1 MVEAVRFYRPFKTLQ
16 EKSMYKKSMKIFKKT
31 VIPLIV
37 QLLALVRIIIDRIID
52 FCFSLYYDDTKKIA
66 VPEAKTSLLMESAL
80 SLAKKIRNKEITS
93 EEVVRCFVERIQE
106 VNPILN
112 AVVDTRF
119 EEALTEAKEVDK
131 ILCSET
137 ASDVEQN
144 KPFLGVPF
152 TTKDST
158 ACKGLLH
165 TMGIV
170 SRSDVKATEDADV
183 VALMKNAGAILLAV
197 TNVPELNLWSETRNN
212 VIGQTKNPYDTRR
225 SVGGSSGGEASLIAA
240 AASPLGIGT
249 DIGGSIRIP
258 ACCCG
263 IFGHKPTT
271 GLTPLKGL
279 TFRTGEEGQTMVT
292 AGPMTKYAC
301 DLKPFLKV
309 LLGGNVSRLRLDLKV
324 NLKDLKVMYMEEL
337 NDPRTSFVTEDI
349 KVALQRATDYFQ
361 EISHNIEKV
370 KFAHMKYSFTLWKY
384 WMSREP
390 TNFAADLAN
399 RKGSLSPWIELPKK
413 LCGCSQ
419 FTLAAIIGLVNS
431 QLPPVNKKWAE
442 TVTAELKEEVCEVL
456 GENGILLIPS
466 QPTTAGYHYTAF
478 LRPFNF
484 MYCGIFN
491 VLKLPVTQ
499 VPVGLGRDGL
509 PIGIQVVAA
518 PYNDHLCLAVAE
530 ELEKAFHGWVPPFP
544 TKP

>member
-1 MVEAVRFYRPFKTLQ
+1 MCESK
-16 EKSMYKKSMKIFKKT
+16 EKRKRTHKKT
-31 VIPLIV
+31 MNFFKRTVVPLIM

-52 FCFSLYYDDTKKIA
+52 FCFSLYYDESKKIA
-66 VPEAKTSLLMESAL
+66 VPEAKTSLLMESAV

-93 EEVVRCFVERIQE
+93 EVVVQSFIERIKE

-112 AVVDTRF
+112 AVVDTRY
-119 EEALTEAKEVDK
+119 EDALAEAKEVDK
-131 ILCSET
+131 MLSSET
-137 ASDVEQN
+137 LSDIEQT

-165 TMGIV
+165 TMGLV
-170 SRSDVKATEDADV
+170 SRHNVKATEDADV

-197 TNVPELNLWSETRNN
+197 TSVPELNLWSETRNN

-279 TFRTGEEGQTMVT
+279 TFRTGKEDQTMVT

-301 DLKPFLKV
+301 DLKPFLIT
-309 LLGGNVSRLRLDLKV
+309 LLGANVNRLRLDMKV
-324 NLKDLKVMYMEEL
+324 NLKDLKVMYMEEV
-337 NDPRTSFVTEDI
+337 NDPRTSFVTEDV
-349 KVALQRATDYFQ
+349 KMALQKVTNYFQ
-361 EISHNIEKV
+361 EIVHSVEKV
-370 KFAHMKYSFTLWKY
+370 KFAHMKYSYTLWKY

-390 TNFAADLAN
+390 TNFAEDLAN

-419 FTLAAIIGLVNS
+419 FTLAAMIGLVNS
-431 QLPPVNKKWAE
+431 RLPSVNKKWAE
-442 TVTAELKEEVCEVL
+442 TVTEELREEVCEIL
-456 GENGILLIPS
+456 GENGILLVPS

-499 VPVGLGRDGL
+499 VPMGLGRDGL
-509 PIGIQVVAA
+509 PVGIQVVAA

-544 TKP
+544 TKS